1 MCRER
6 KPLKTRVLPAKVD
19 EEGGERV
26 RDVSIGEVEDSVG
39 TGVACEEARVAGMLL
54 LDLVGVGGGRGGG
67 CSLGWGLVTILPFTC
82 VL

>member
-39 TGVACEEARVAGMLL
+39 MGVACEEARVAGMLL
-54 LDLVGVGGGRGGG
+54 LDLVGVGEGRGGG
-67 CSLGWGLVTILPFTC
+67 CSLGWGLVTILPFTS